1 MKKSILT
8 SALIYGLNLV
18 MTQAAPTSRT
28 ILPLVTGWFNDSQVL
43 YIQSEASDPAV
54 AQSQNVNYVP
64 GLAGAANTDTVDDIY
79 VFSNFSQANVVA
91 SAPSPLGP
99 MNTDTAYSPLWQ
111 VNLVTWNAGVETQML
126 TSEAAISAAA
136 ASGKI
141 MIQKTGIIVNCPII
155 YSPMG
160 GTLPTATVI
169 GEASQKSVIL
179 PLIQGW
185 FDGAKVLYL
194 QTEASDAG
202 VAKDQNVN
210 YVPRLAGAAN
220 KDTVDDIYVVSN
232 FSQANVVGSSPHPFG
247 PMNSNLDYSPLWQ
260 VTLVTWK
267 DAGEAKLLTSE
278 DAVNAAVTS
287 GKATLQK
294 TDIIVNCPIMAEA
307 MPTVTIIGGPEISA
321 ARQASGLTINFTGTL
336 QSADTAAGPWT
347 DMAAISPV
355 TIPFSGAGKLYRAKQ

>member
-1 MKKSILT
+1 
-8 SALIYGLNLV
+8 
-18 MTQAAPTSRT
+18 
-28 ILPLVTGWFNDSQVL
+28 LVTGWFNDSQVL

-79 VFSNFSQANVVA
+79 VFSNFAQANVVA
-91 SAPSPLGP
+91 SAPNPLGP
-99 MNTDTAYSPLWQ
+99 MNTDAVYSPLWQ
-111 VNLVTWNAGVETQML
+111 VNLVTWNAGVEAQTL
-126 TSEAAISAAA
+126 TSEEAINAAA
-136 ASGKI
+136 TSGKI
-141 MIQKTGIIVNCPII
+141 MVQKTGIIVNCPII
-155 YSPMG
+155 YSPAG

-169 GEASQKSVIL
+169 GEQAQKSVIL

-185 FDGAKVLYL
+185 YKGAKVLYL

-232 FSQANVVGSSPHPFG
+232 FPQANVVASAPHPLG
-247 PMNSNLDYSPLWQ
+247 PMNADKDYSPLWQ
-260 VTLVTWK
+260 VSLVSWK
-267 DAGEAKLLTSE
+267 QAGEAQLLASE
-278 DAVNAAVTS
+278 DAVNAAAAS
-287 GKATLQK
+287 GKITIQK
-294 TDIIVNCPIMAEA
+294 TDIIVNCPIVAEA

-347 DMAAISPV
+347 DMAAASPV